1 MSGMCPTLWVDSLTH
16 PGRYTPACILA
27 SIEHLLNAFNQSF
40 PSVSTKFEAS
50 LPSLITIA
58 PLPLGIVA
66 ALRALVDKLDLADD
80 LVAYLSDSVFIAPK
94 DESCHARLF
103 EGISDGVEADDRT
116 RQSRRLKADMLLLSS
131 KNNSTAISPLAE
143 MLGETPHSPS
153 RSDSM
158 DSTESLLPDETYAT
172 TEDGE
177 EAMTPEMTPSAV
189 VSSAGRATG
198 KGSHARDASPASIEI

>member
-27 SIEHLLNAFNQSF
+27 SVEHLLNAFNQSF
-40 PSVSTKFEAS
+40 PSASTKFEAS

-103 EGISDGVEADDRT
+103 EGISDGAEADDRT